1 MAENKMAEVAALF
14 GKQLGEEF
22 KLEVVK
28 DNKFLPKRKIFTAK
42 FTKVGL
48 ERLTKYNAW
57 EQINCFIPSLL
68 TGELEIMEG

>member
-1 MAENKMAEVAALF
+1 MAKNKMGQVAAMF
-14 GKQLGEEF
+14 GKQLG
-22 KLEVVK
+22 
-28 DNKFLPKRKIFTAK
+28 
-42 FTKVGL
+42 KVGL